1 MYRTAIIGLGS
12 IGGNKSNEIDYPGSP
27 NILTHANAVNR
38 HPKTELAHLIES
50 DNDIREKVVKKW
62 KPESHVESIDRL
74 LIYKDTINKP
84 DIVIIATPTETHLEI
99 AQKAAQLDPKL
110 IIIEKPCCIN
120 SSEARELKKLDI
132 PIMVNYNRRFVP
144 EYQKFTQNVHE
155 GRYGKCLNTRVLYT
169 RGLKRDGCHAIDL
182 MHMFFGEWT
191 NTPQQTYG
199 TIINDYSEEDPTLP
213 LMFEFERCQNVIFQ
227 PCDGRAYGV
236 FEIDMCFEKGRFRFV
251 DNGLFLE
258 RYPIIEENEWG
269 HKALSYS
276 SLHVNKID
284 TFLNQALYHLID
296 NAIAYLNSDGKIPLR
311 TTLQD
316 AINVHWCIEGI

>member
-1 MYRTAIIGLGS
+1 MYKVAIVGAGS
-12 IGGNKSNEIDYPGSP
+12 IGSNKPDDIDSLSSA
-27 NILTHANAVNR
+27 NILTHANAVSR
-38 HPKTELAHLIES
+38 HPKTELTYLI
-50 DNDIREKVVKKW
+50 DPNDKIREKATKKW
-62 KPESHVESIDRL
+62 EPKYNFPNIGYLNNGIAHEV
-74 LIYKDTINKP
+74 
-84 DIVIIATPTETHLEI
+84 DIVIIATPTDTHLNI
-99 AQKAAQLDPKL
+99 AQRVAKLNPKL
-110 IIIEKPCCIN
+110 IIIEKPCCMN
-120 SSEARELKKLDI
+120 STEAKELWKLDI
-132 PIMVNYNRRFVP
+132 PIMVNYNRRFCI
-144 EYQKFTQNVHE
+144 EYQKFANKVRE
-155 GRYGKCLNTRVLYT
+155 DKYGKCLNTRVLYT

-182 MHMFFGEWT
+182 MNLFFGEWT

-296 NAIAYLNSDGKIPLR
+296 NAIAYLDSDGKIPLR